1 MKIRNVSPLG
11 AIEVLGRLVEAGA
24 TFEVSDEDAARL
36 LDQPANFE
44 AVPATTTTK
53 EATK

>member
-1 MKIRNVSPLG
+1 MKVRNISPLG
-11 AIEVLGRLVEAGA
+11 AVEVLGRLVAAGD

-36 LDQPANFE
+36 LAQPDNFE
-44 AVPATTTTK
+44 AVPADPTK

>member
-1 MKIRNVSPLG
+1 MKVRNICPLG
-11 AIEVLGRLVEAGA
+11 SVEVLGRLVDAGA

-36 LDQPANFE
+36 LEQPDNFE
-44 AVPATTTTK
+44 AVPATTTK